1 MNARPLVLPS
11 ALIFLAGAVLVYFAL
26 RGWDSKYRLFGGTLA
41 GGSTSDTGDTSI
53 NPSSPPTGGG
63 GSIA

>member
-26 RGWDSKYRLFGGTLA
+26 RGWDGKYRLFGGTLA
-41 GGSTSDTGDTSI
+41 GGGTSDTTTDS
-53 NPSSPPTGGG
+53 NPPTGGG